1 MAEWFARPGVVLF
14 TENYEACCAFYRD
27 VLQLPIEQVTPHLVR
42 FGWGAAYLMVER
54 GGVANLAGKPAS
66 EGPVLRFNV
75 DDMEATAALL
85 RSRGVAVMVNVLTGA
100 RPAISSTRMVI
111 AANYGTAWGCRP
123 SPGAS
128 RHPLPQ
134 AGGEEPWRCPHTN
147 SRLFI
152 PSPACGRGWP
162 GRAGRGAYF
171 SSRPIAGKL

>member
-85 RSRGVAVMVNVLTGA
+85 RSRGVAVMVNVHDWGTTGDFLD
-100 RPAISSTRMVI
+100 PDG
-111 AANYGTAWGCRP
+111 N
-123 SPGAS
+123 
-128 RHPLPQ
+128 
-134 AGGEEPWRCPHTN
+134 RCEL
-147 SRLFI
+147 RD
-152 PSPACGRGWP
+152 GVGM
-162 GRAGRGAYF
+162 
-171 SSRPIAGKL
+171 